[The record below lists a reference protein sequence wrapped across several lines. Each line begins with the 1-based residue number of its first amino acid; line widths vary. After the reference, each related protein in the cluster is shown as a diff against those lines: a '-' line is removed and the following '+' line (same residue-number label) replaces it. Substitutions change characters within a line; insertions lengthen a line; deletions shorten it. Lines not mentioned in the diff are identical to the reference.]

1 MNNLIGTYKSF
12 KGRHPQPGM
21 EVFVYRNLKNGKWSV
36 RCTQSNL
43 VLCHAEEV
51 QLTGCS
57 FVVNEAGRQRVLET
71 QEKNVHAGVVGVLEA
86 FIAFEPSCDFDA
98 HLLFELGCREL
109 TYNPYKYTSF
119 VDAQTEKAIETS
131 ELVQLM
137 SNKRVFY
144 SK

>member
-1 MNNLIGTYKSF
+1 MKKLIGTYKSF
-12 KGRHPQPGM
+12 KGRQPQPGM

-36 RCTQSNL
+36 RCTQTNR
-43 VLCHAEEV
+43 VICHAKEV
-51 QLTGCS
+51 QLANCS

-86 FIAFEPSCDFDA
+86 FVAFEPASDFDA
-98 HLLFELGCREL
+98 YLLFELGCREV

-119 VDAQTEKAIETS
+119 VDAQTEEAVATS
-131 ELVQLM
+131 GLVQLM
-137 SNKRVFY
+137 SDKRVLY